1 MAHKKII
8 DSVKKQGQVA
18 IKDLDEFLRFIINE
32 SDMRTY
38 DDNYI
43 SILIPMKFDID
54 KVFGLDV
61 CKRSDDDYVI
71 LYSCWYPNKDVF
83 GRQFEMRLYHYDNS
97 NDDDDPYEYHDNEG
111 VESISDIADNLLS
124 PTYRK
129 AIIKALQDKQE
140 YYAEDEFYDANI
152 AERAKDILDN
162 LAEIFGSD
170 EQED

>member
-97 NDDDDPYEYHDNEG
+97 NDDDDLG
-111 VESISDIADNLLS
+111 LDIVMTQS
-124 PTYRK
+124 
-129 AIIKALQDKQE
+129 Q
-140 YYAEDEFYDANI
+140 YDAVRLRSEEHNKKAYGAPI
-152 AERAKDILDN
+152 ESGRENSLFDYCEN
-162 LAEIFGSD
+162 EEEEI
-170 EQED
+170 

>member
-1 MAHKKII
+1 MGE
-8 DSVKKQGQVA
+8 VN
-18 IKDLDEFLRFIINE
+18 NE

-97 NDDDDPYEYHDNEG
+97 NDDDDLGLDIVMTQSQYDAVLQRFEEQYKKAYGVAIERGWENSLFDCCENEG
-111 VESISDIADNLLS
+111 E
-124 PTYRK
+124 
-129 AIIKALQDKQE
+129 
-140 YYAEDEFYDANI
+140 
-152 AERAKDILDN
+152 
-162 LAEIFGSD
+162 EI
-170 EQED
+170 

>member
-54 KVFGLDV
+54 KVFGLDDFPGSSSG
-61 CKRSDDDYVI
+61 RSGTFSGRKLPMVRSWTQAQ
-71 LYSCWYPNKDVF
+71 YSLQGYRFCIERAQGSLGKPAIREIIEIPLRAYAN
-83 GRQFEMRLYHYDNS
+83 
-97 NDDDDPYEYHDNEG
+97 G
-111 VESISDIADNLLS
+111 VE
-124 PTYRK
+124 
-129 AIIKALQDKQE
+129 
-140 YYAEDEFYDANI
+140 
-152 AERAKDILDN
+152 
-162 LAEIFGSD
+162 
-170 EQED
+170 

>member
-8 DSVKKQGQVA
+8 DSVKRQGQVA
-18 IKDLDEFLRFIINE
+18 IKDLDEFLRFVINE
-32 SDMRTY
+32 YDMRTV

-71 LYSCWYPNKDVF
+71 LYLCWYPNNDVF

-97 NDDDDPYEYHDNEG
+97 NDDDALG
-111 VESISDIADNLLS
+111 LDIVMTQS
-124 PTYRK
+124 
-129 AIIKALQDKQE
+129 Q
-140 YYAEDEFYDANI
+140 YDAVLQRFEEQYKKAYGVAI
-152 AERAKDILDN
+152 ERGWENSLFDCCEN
-162 LAEIFGSD
+162 EEEEI
-170 EQED
+170 

>member
-54 KVFGLDV
+54 KVFGLDIV
-61 CKRSDDDYVI
+61 MTQS
-71 LYSCWYPNKDVF
+71 
-83 GRQFEMRLYHYDNS
+83 Q
-97 NDDDDPYEYHDNEG
+97 
-111 VESISDIADNLLS
+111 
-124 PTYRK
+124 
-129 AIIKALQDKQE
+129 
-140 YYAEDEFYDANI
+140 YDAVLQRFEEQYKKAYGVAI
-152 AERAKDILDN
+152 ERGWENSLFDCCEN
-162 LAEIFGSD
+162 EEEEI
-170 EQED
+170 

>member
-1 MAHKKII
+1 MAHNKII

-97 NDDDDPYEYHDNEG
+97 NDADEDVVTSEPYNSFYNHWVCQTANATYHLYMC
-111 VESISDIADNLLS
+111 VAD
-124 PTYRK
+124 T
-129 AIIKALQDKQE
+129 E
-140 YYAEDEFYDANI
+140 
-152 AERAKDILDN
+152 
-162 LAEIFGSD
+162 
-170 EQED
+170 